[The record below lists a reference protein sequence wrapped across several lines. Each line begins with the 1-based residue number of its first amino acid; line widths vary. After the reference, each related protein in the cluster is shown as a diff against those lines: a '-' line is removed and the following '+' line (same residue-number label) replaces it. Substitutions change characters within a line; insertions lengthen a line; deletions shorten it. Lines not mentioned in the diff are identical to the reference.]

1 MEGHEIA
8 SPLLPTMTSV
18 KTVQVVQVVTDRPL
32 EHEQVHVIGFILSMC
47 CLVIA
52 GRLIS
57 TPFFSSRP
65 GLQKLSGGG
74 PGRATTSSARMGPV
88 DAVPW
93 LTGGDGHP
101 YHNWSGHWRSLSPDC
116 SKWQS
121 KFTCKQCR
129 PSISGGPFEHHST
142 AWKLT

>member
-1 MEGHEIA
+1 MERHEIA

-65 GLQKLSGGG
+65 GLLKLSG

-88 DAVPW
+88 DALV
-93 LTGGDGHP
+93 
-101 YHNWSGHWRSLSPDC
+101 NWR
-116 SKWQS
+116 
-121 KFTCKQCR
+121 
-129 PSISGGPFEHHST
+129 
-142 AWKLT
+142 